1 MESRVVKK
9 PREPKGVRNKKT
21 LTPWN
26 GVVDNP
32 DDYEGFVYCIT
43 RNDGKYYVG
52 MKFTK
57 SRRRVKPHHL
67 RGAAPPRSNP
77 YHSPPLTRPCALP
90 YVVAAGRPTGL
101 PLRTPTAR

>member
-1 MESRVVKK
+1 M
-9 PREPKGVRNKKT
+9 RNKKT

-32 DDYEGFVYCIT
+32 DDYKGFVYCIT

-57 SRRRVKPHHL
+57 SRRRVKQKDSARRKRVEKDSDWKHYKGSSKEL
-67 RGAAPPRSNP
+67 
-77 YHSPPLTRPCALP
+77 LKDIKQL
-90 YVVAAGRPTGL
+90 VIFLKVLGRKS
-101 PLRTPTAR
+101 

>member
-57 SRRRVKPHHL
+57 SRRRVKQKDSARRKRVEKDSDWKHYKGSSKEL
-67 RGAAPPRSNP
+67 
-77 YHSPPLTRPCALP
+77 LKDIERPFNIL
-90 YVVAAGRPTGL
+90 L
-101 PLRTPTAR
+101 

>member
-43 RNDGKYYVG
+43 RNDGLL
-52 MKFTK
+52 
-57 SRRRVKPHHL
+57 S
-67 RGAAPPRSNP
+67 
-77 YHSPPLTRPCALP
+77 
-90 YVVAAGRPTGL
+90 
-101 PLRTPTAR
+101 

>member
-26 GVVDNP
+26 GVVENP

-57 SRRRVKPHHL
+57 SRRRVKQKDSARRNRYFRLVQVYSEPL
-67 RGAAPPRSNP
+67 SRAPATSGDE
-77 YHSPPLTRPCALP
+77 S
-90 YVVAAGRPTGL
+90 AG
-101 PLRTPTAR
+101 

>member
-32 DDYEGFVYCIT
+32 DDYEGFVHCIT

-57 SRRRVKPHHL
+57 SRRRVKQKD
-67 RGAAPPRSNP
+67 S
-77 YHSPPLTRPCALP
+77 TRRKRVEKDSDWSAVEVLAIGG
-90 YVVAAGRPTGL
+90 VATAIGIIAGNIFSI
-101 PLRTPTAR
+101 